1 MYRHIISVPVHVV
14 RKPKYLRNYQFVRQ
28 IQTTSNHYKEEGRE
42 PPKKPC
48 PKTGSGKG
56 FYYTLGAVVLGT
68 GAVVAYAK
76 YDDDFRKWLRGNVP
90 GSDEFIT
97 FVTAEET
104 THVDYI
110 MRGIENMKKNVLSV
124 VTGTLGSIPGFDSEE
139 PANQKKAEG
148 DTKPKKD
155 HLPPCDE
162 DGKPY
167 DPEKAK
173 QEIRERALREE
184 AKRKAKE
191 LSTKNKKDKGSDPH
205 DDRVPA
211 DLGALQSEVGKHVE
225 DAIKGYKEAIC
236 ILKAYTDDVNHIVE
250 SSVEKQDPK
259 IWPELREKSQK
270 KEEKVK
276 KAIDAV
282 ARNEMRL
289 YHLERYLQNLPGTE
303 EEKKK
308 AGEEVKHS
316 MKTLKTVKDEFTREK
331 NMANVTNTYWTM
343 VHQAREH
350 FQDELQTLFPNFSLS
365 DKSMKLAE
373 AEMDLFILYAFQTIL
388 FYQKELTKLDTVGQA
403 KLKVALEKSH
413 IGDPDAIECVI
424 EQEVEKEKRK
434 ICSDYQKKLLDL
446 KADCEQKAKDA
457 IKSHNMMHTEI
468 MQDALAQKEKDV
480 MKKMKRQLE
489 EQLVNE
495 KEKYREEMAGLL
507 GRLKGMDELMKKR
520 AGQEKK
526 AVQAQLLWSA
536 CEGLVSAITCDRD
549 CSTISV
555 RSIAGEVHAVQM
567 AASEDDELV
576 QAVVNSIPQIAIS
589 RGIFGEPALKE
600 RFINTARVARRVA
613 LLPEGGASLPVMLLS
628 YLQSLLVISPV
639 NPVPCHELN
648 NEPINPASLN
658 TFEILQRSK
667 YWIDRGDWYQV
678 LRYMNLLKGAPKV
691 VAQDFLEEVKN
702 FLETKQ
708 AADVLI
714 SHASASALAM

>member
-1 MYRHIISVPVHVV
+1 MIKRKKYPGSKACWTCWLTSCQQSLAPLVLSLDLV
-14 RKPKYLRNYQFVRQ
+14 RSHQNQRMPR
-28 IQTTSNHYKEEGRE
+28 
-42 PPKKPC
+42 KKP
-48 PKTGSGKG
+48 T
-56 FYYTLGAVVLGT
+56 
-68 GAVVAYAK
+68 
-76 YDDDFRKWLRGNVP
+76 
-90 GSDEFIT
+90 E
-97 FVTAEET
+97 
-104 THVDYI
+104 
-110 MRGIENMKKNVLSV
+110 
-124 VTGTLGSIPGFDSEE
+124 
-139 PANQKKAEG
+139 
-148 DTKPKKD
+148 KD

-162 DGKPY
+162 EGKPY

-173 QEIRERALREE
+173 REIRERTQREE
-184 AKRKAKE
+184 ARRKARE
-191 LSTKNKKDKGSDPH
+191 LSNKKSAGPPEDKI
-205 DDRVPA
+205 PA
-211 DLGALQSEVGKHVE
+211 SLDALQSEVAKNVE
-225 DAIKGYKEAIC
+225 EAIKGYKEAIC
-236 ILKAYTDDVNHIVE
+236 ILKAYSDEVNKVVE

-259 IWPELREKSQK
+259 VWPELREKSQK

-276 KAIDAV
+276 KATDTA
-282 ARNEMRL
+282 ARNEL
-289 YHLERYLQNLPGTE
+289 ILNQLERHLNGQNIPGTE

-308 AGEEVKHS
+308 TRDEVKQS
-316 MKTLKTVKDEFTREK
+316 LATLKTVRDEFNREK

-343 VHQAREH
+343 VQQAREH

-457 IKSHNMMHTEI
+457 IKSHNMMHTEM

-536 CEGLVSAITCDRD
+536 CEGLVSAITCERD
-549 CSTISV
+549 CSAISMK
-555 RSIAGEVHAVQM
+555 SLAGEIHAVQQ
-567 AASEDDELV
+567 AASPDDELV
-576 QAVVNSIPQIAIS
+576 QAVVNSIPKIAID
-589 RGIFGEPALKE
+589 RGVFGEPALKE
-600 RFINTARVARRVA
+600 RFTNTARVARRVA